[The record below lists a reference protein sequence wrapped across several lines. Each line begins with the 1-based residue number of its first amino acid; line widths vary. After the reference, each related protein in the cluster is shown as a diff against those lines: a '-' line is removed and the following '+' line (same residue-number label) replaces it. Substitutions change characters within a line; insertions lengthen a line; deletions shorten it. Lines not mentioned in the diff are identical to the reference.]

1 MGGSEYVLQMT
12 GIVKSFPGVR
22 ALDKTSLS
30 VKYGQVHGLIGENG
44 AGKSTLMKILSGIYT
59 KDSGSILYKGEP
71 VDFKTPFDALT
82 SGVSMIHQEIS
93 LIPTTDV
100 SENIWLGREKKFM
113 TAGIIVSRKKRYRAT
128 EELLETLGLSLN
140 PKAIINTLSLANMQ
154 LVELARAVSYNSD
167 IVIMD
172 EPTSSLTDVEVELLY
187 RTVRKLCEQGKSII
201 YISHKLEEVLE
212 ICDEVTVF
220 RDGKFVASHLV
231 SEITKHQLIEEMA
244 GRTIEN
250 LFPKLPAKIE
260 DVVLELKGLSSGKAF
275 SNISFSV
282 RKGEILGLCGLVG
295 AGRTEIMRAVFG
307 LDKYDS
313 GEIYLDGKVVKI
325 RTPRDAISNGI
336 GMVTEDRL
344 RTGIIPTLQVRYNIT
359 LSYLRSISPMGIIRK
374 KQENKDANSK
384 TEALS
389 IRTPTTRQLISL
401 LSGGNQQKS
410 ILARWLLTNPKV
422 LILDEPTR
430 GIDVGSKAEIHR
442 IISEFTQQGLAVIL
456 ISSEMPEILGMSD
469 RILVVCEGRLVAE
482 VSREEATQEL
492 LLQHAFSHAH
502 CNINGEV

>member
-1 MGGSEYVLQMT
+1 MGKSCYVLEMT
-12 GIVKSFPGVR
+12 DIEKSFPGVR
-22 ALDKTSLS
+22 ALDKISLS

-44 AGKSTLMKILSGIYT
+44 AGKSTLMKILNGIYT
-59 KDSGSILYKGEP
+59 KDSGSIIYKGEP
-71 VDFKTPFDALT
+71 VDFKSPYEALT

-100 SENIWLGREKKFM
+100 AENIWLGREKKFL
-113 TAGIIVSRKKRYRAT
+113 TAGIIVSKSKRYRAT
-128 EELLETLGLSLN
+128 EELFAKLGVSLN
-140 PKAIINTLSLANMQ
+140 PRAIINTLSLANMQ
-154 LVELARAVSYNSD
+154 LVELARAVSYDSD

-187 RTVRKLCEQGKSII
+187 RTVRRLCRQGKSVI
-201 YISHKLEEVLE
+201 YISHKLEEVFE

-220 RDGKFVASHLV
+220 RDGKFVASHMI
-231 SEITKHQLIEEMA
+231 SDITKQELIEEMA

-260 DVVLELKGLSSGKAF
+260 DVVLEVKNLSSGKAF
-275 SNISFSV
+275 SNIDFSV
-282 RKGEILGLCGLVG
+282 RKGEILGFCGLVG

-307 LDKYDS
+307 LDRYDG
-313 GEIYLDGKVVKI
+313 GEIYIEGKQVRI
-325 RTPRDAISNGI
+325 RSPKDAISNGI

-344 RTGIIPTLQVRYNIT
+344 RTGIIPILQVKYNIT
-359 LSYLRSISPMGIIRK
+359 LSYLMSISPKGIIRK
-374 KQENKDANSK
+374 KRENADANRK
-384 TEALS
+384 IEALS
-389 IRTPTTRQLISL
+389 VRTPSPKQLIRF

-410 ILARWLLTNPKV
+410 ILARWLLTKPKV

-456 ISSEMPEILGMSD
+456 ISSEMPEILGISD
-469 RILVVCEGRLVAE
+469 RILVVCEGKLVAE
-482 VSREEATQEL
+482 VSREEANQEL
-492 LLQHAFSHAH
+492 LLQYAFSHAH
-502 CNINGEV
+502 G